1 MAQFFQEKSLVSQ
14 ELLQERVSRIF
25 ALLSGVLLIFLG
37 LSDVAM
43 GLSWMIAGFKFGYS
57 GLYFLSYWWMK
68 RSRRYQLILSLIVFL
83 TLGLITLNFYYN
95 DGFNGPTVYTVF
107 MLVAAIAVLFRGVL
121 KIAWLVFVLLYM
133 CTMIYMDTS
142 GMIQIPSNYSSDEV
156 LFWDHVITL
165 IWCCLFIFLGIQF
178 WIFGYR
184 RQNTFLTQVMEENEA
199 ANKELSALNEKKN
212 QLIALLS
219 HDLKNPIATLNS
231 TVELHSLGMMEK
243 EDLQTVFQ
251 ELKQQSYHLNNVL
264 NNTLHWVMNEL
275 DHGKVDFQLIDPV
288 EINEEMVRTMQV
300 QAGQKG
306 QQIISRFNER
316 GTKVDLEVNEV
327 KIILKNLLDNAI
339 KFSPEGSQISVDFV
353 RSEEWICWEV
363 INDGPE
369 IPDDFAARIFEFK
382 IKASYGTNREKGTG
396 IGLPLCKK
404 IADKL
409 GMKLGFRTGGAGKII
424 FFLEKKLA

>member
-25 ALLSGVLLIFLG
+25 ALLAGVLLIFLA
-37 LSDVAM
+37 LSDLGM
-43 GLSWMIAGFKFGYS
+43 GLSWMIAGFKFLYS

-68 RSRRYQLILSLIVFL
+68 RSQNYQVILSVIVFL

-107 MLVAAIAVLFRGVL
+107 MLVAAIAVLFRAAL
-121 KIAWLVFVLLYM
+121 KIIWLVFVILYM
-133 CTMIYMDTS
+133 CSMIYLDTS

-165 IWCCLFIFLGIQF
+165 IWCCLFIFFGIQF

-184 RQNTFLTQVMEENEA
+184 KQNTFLTQVMEENEA
-199 ANKELSALNEKKN
+199 ANRELSTLSEKKS

-243 EDLQTVFQ
+243 EDLQLVFQ

-275 DHGKVDFQLIDPV
+275 DDGELDYQLIDPV
-288 EINEEMVRTMQV
+288 EINADMVRTMQV
-300 QAGQKG
+300 QASQKG
-306 QQIISRFNER
+306 QHIISRYNER
-316 GTKVDLEVNEV
+316 GAKINIEVNEV

-339 KFSPEGSQISVDFV
+339 KFSPEGSSIYMDFTRSVD
-353 RSEEWICWEV
+353 RIRWEV
-363 INDGPE
+363 INEGPE
-369 IPDDFAARIFEFK
+369 IPPDFAENIFEFK

-409 GMKLGFRTGGAGKII
+409 GMKLGFRTSGTDKIT
-424 FFLEKKLA
+424 FFLEKKIT